1 MIDIEAMDNI
11 ETENTEI
18 SNESDIKVNNDD
30 SNADSVKSLKE
41 EIARLRGELEESKL
55 ANERISSDISEFY
68 RLFPDGKLEN
78 LPNEVRE
85 GVRSGIPLTAS
96 YALYEKRLEAERE
109 RIEAINRKNA
119 SLSSGRVGK
128 NTQKEY
134 FSPDEVRSMSQSEVR
149 ENYNKI
155 IESMKKWN

>member
-1 MIDIEAMDNI
+1 MNENETKIEIEAEQKSLTENNAFNGEDENSSENI
-11 ETENTEI
+11 ELLKAEI
-18 SNESDIKVNNDD
+18 E
-30 SNADSVKSLKE
+30 
-41 EIARLRGELEESKL
+41 RLRGELEESRS

-68 RLFPDGKLEN
+68 RLFPEGKLDS
-78 LPNEVRE
+78 LPDEVRE
-85 GVRSGIPLTAS
+85 GVRAGIPLTAS

-119 SLSSGRVGK
+119 LRSSGSAGK

-134 FSPDEVRSMSQSEVR
+134 FSPDEVRAMSRSEVH

>member
-1 MIDIEAMDNI
+1 MNEN
-11 ETENTEI
+11 ETVTEI
-18 SNESDIKVNNDD
+18 MSQESAEIDGTVISDD
-30 SNADSVKSLKE
+30 SQKESVESLKA
-41 EIARLRGELEESKL
+41 EIERLRGELEESRSLNDK
-55 ANERISSDISEFY
+55 ISADISEFH
-68 RLFPDGKLEN
+68 RLFPEKALDQI
-78 LPNEVRE
+78 PDEVRDD
-85 GVRSGIPLTAS
+85 VRSGIPLSAS

-119 SLSSGRVGK
+119 TRSSGSVGK

-149 ENYNKI
+149 ENYHKI